1 MSRYPLRNR
10 PRSCSPPRSN
20 KSTETQHSDLPR
32 AIDELAELTRKA
44 HALVQKMTQNKAKIP
59 QAWFRSTPDHPA
71 FFSPSHIDR
80 LTVGGFI
87 CCFLLAIKW
96 LVPILDECCTNPA
109 YQRTLDAYSS
119 AFVVSVFLTFMS
131 LFIVA
136 QLSGASDSSRSLK
149 QQVEAIVER
158 TESECEQLIKS
169 SEHIVR
175 WIADEFVPDQLKNL
189 DRIREDYDRCF
200 H

>member
-1 MSRYPLRNR
+1 M
-10 PRSCSPPRSN
+10 
-20 KSTETQHSDLPR
+20 
-32 AIDELAELTRKA
+32 TRKA

-96 LVPILDECCTNPA
+96 L
-109 YQRTLDAYSS
+109 DAYSS
-119 AFVVSVFLTFMS
+119 ALVVSVFLTFMS
-131 LFIVA
+131 SFIAA

-158 TESECEQLIKS
+158 TDSECEQLIKS
-169 SEHIVR
+169 SEHVAR
-175 WIADEFVPDQLKNL
+175 WIADEFVPARLENL
-189 DRIREDYDRCF
+189 DAIRKDYDRCF
-200 H
+200 R